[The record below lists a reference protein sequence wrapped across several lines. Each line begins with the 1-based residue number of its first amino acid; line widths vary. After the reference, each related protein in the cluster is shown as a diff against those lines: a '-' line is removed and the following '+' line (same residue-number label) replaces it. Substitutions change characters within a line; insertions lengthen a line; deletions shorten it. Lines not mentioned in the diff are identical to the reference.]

1 MTVKLESGPEDRVK
15 IRSED
20 GFSLIVRE
28 GVRIGI
34 VVQLSRIGIVVQ
46 LSRIGVVAQL

>member
-1 MTVKLESGPEDRVK
+1 MESGPEDRVK

-20 GFSLIVRE
+20 GFSLMVRE

-34 VVQLSRIGIVVQ
+34 VAHLCRIGIV
-46 LSRIGVVAQL
+46 AQL